1 MYPGQPPQRPRVR
14 WVASVPPGVVP
25 RRRAVPAGPYTGPP
39 AYPAVPRWGFPN
51 LTWRAPTAVPGTPSG
66 VPHPLQRLRLLA
78 RNATTV
84 LWTVAGLALI
94 TAGAEVWRYVLLL
107 ISRDVALSA
116 EVVGTSDA
124 LVLAG
129 SLLTFVMALFA
140 IAAAA
145 WWLFVAR
152 AAAAE
157 EVGEDPPRPAWQVV
171 LGTLVPGPNLALAG
185 PIVAELEHAVLR
197 RPATMRPRP
206 SRLVLCWWAALVA
219 NGLLLAITVA
229 WRFRDGVQAQADGV
243 VLNAL
248 LDLAAATLAVLTAF
262 LVRRLTLLL
271 APIEESV
278 TGSRPWRV
286 LKVTGAPDPER
297 PERPATATR

>member
-14 WVASVPPGVVP
+14 WVASVPPGVAP
-25 RRRAVPAGPYTGPP
+25 RRRPVRAEPYTGPP

-51 LTWRAPTAVPGTPSG
+51 LTWRVSTAVPGTPSG

-84 LWTVAGLALI
+84 LWTLAGLALVA
-94 TAGAEVWRYVLLL
+94 AGAEVWRYVLLV
-107 ISRDVALSA
+107 ISRDSALSA

-140 IAAAA
+140 MAAAV

-157 EVGEDPPRPAWQVV
+157 EAGADPPRPAWQVV
-171 LGTLVPGPNLALAG
+171 LGTLVPGPNLVLSG

-206 SRLVLCWWAALVA
+206 SRLVLGWWAAFVA
-219 NGLLLAITVA
+219 NGLLLAVTVA
-229 WRFRDGVQAQADGV
+229 VRFREGVQAQADGV
-243 VLNAL
+243 LLNAL
-248 LDLAAATLAVLTAF
+248 LDLAAATLAVLTAL

-271 APIEESV
+271 APIDESV
-278 TGSRPWRV
+278 AGSRPWRV